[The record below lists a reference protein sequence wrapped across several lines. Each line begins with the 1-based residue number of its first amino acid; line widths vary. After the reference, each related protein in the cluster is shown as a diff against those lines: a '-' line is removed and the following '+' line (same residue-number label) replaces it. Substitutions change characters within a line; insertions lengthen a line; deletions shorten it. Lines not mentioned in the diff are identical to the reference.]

1 VPPHDDTAAAL
12 RSWFA
17 SRLDA
22 YPWRGPAADPYAVLV
37 SEAMLQQTQA
47 SRVIPAFTAFLV
59 RFPTVRSLAAA
70 SRADVLRAWAGL
82 GYNRRAVALHEA
94 ARRIRDDHGGRV
106 PREIA
111 SLRALP
117 GVGPYTASAVASI
130 AFGEPVAAVDVNVR
144 RVTARF
150 LRAAEPAELSAAEAA
165 ADAAAWLDR
174 DTPGEWNQSVM
185 DLGREVCRPVPRC
198 DRCPLAL
205 GCSFRASGRR
215 AVPGGRRKGRF
226 EGSRRQ
232 VRGRVVA
239 VLRDQASADLRTL
252 AHAAA
257 VPAERVRQVLEALVR
272 DGLVEPVGRGRFR
285 LPA

>member
-1 VPPHDDTAAAL
+1 VAPHDDPGAAL

-22 YPWRGPAADPYAVLV
+22 YPWRGSAPDPYAVLV

-47 SRVIPAFTAFLV
+47 ARVVPAFTAFLA
-59 RFPTVRSLAAA
+59 RFPTVGSLAAA

-106 PREIA
+106 PRDMA
-111 SLRALP
+111 GLRALP

-130 AFGEPVAAVDVNVR
+130 GFGEPVAAVDVNVR

-150 LRAAEPAELSAAEAA
+150 LRGAEPADLSAAEVA
-165 ADAAAWLDR
+165 ADAHAWLDR
-174 DTPGEWNQSVM
+174 DAPGEWNQSVM
-185 DLGREVCRPVPRC
+185 DLGRHVCRAVPRC
-198 DRCPLAL
+198 EVCPLARW
-205 GCSFRASGRR
+205 CAFRASGRR
-215 AVPGGRRKGRF
+215 AEPGGRRQGRF

-239 VLRDQASADLRTL
+239 TLRDRASADVRTL
-252 AHAAA
+252 ARAAA
-257 VPAERVRQVLEALVR
+257 VPPERVRQAIDGLVG
-272 DGLVEPVGRGRFR
+272 DGLVEPAGRGRFR

>member
-1 VPPHDDTAAAL
+1 VPRHDDPAAAL
-12 RSWFA
+12 RAWFA
-17 SRLDA
+17 SRRDA
-22 YPWRGPAADPYAVLV
+22 YPWRDPAADPYAVLV

-47 SRVIPAFTAFLV
+47 DRVVPAFTGFLA
-59 RFPTVRSLAAA
+59 RFPTLRSLAGA

-94 ARRIRDDHGGRV
+94 ARRIRDEHGGRV

-130 AFGEPVAAVDVNVR
+130 AFGVPVAAVDVNVR

-150 LRAAEPAELSAAEAA
+150 RRGAEPGDLSPAEVAAEAQT
-165 ADAAAWLDR
+165 WMDR
-174 DTPGEWNQSVM
+174 RAPGEWNQSVM
-185 DLGREVCRPVPRC
+185 DLGREVCRAVPRC
-198 DRCPLAL
+198 DRCPLATW
-205 GCSFRASGRR
+205 CSFRASGRS
-215 AVPGGRRKGRF
+215 AEPLGRRQERF

-239 VLRDQASADLRTL
+239 VLRGRPSADVRTL
-252 AHAAA
+252 AAAAA
-257 VPAERVRQVLEALVR
+257 VTADQARPVLGALVR
-272 DGLVEPVGRGRFR
+272 DGLIEPAGRGRFR
-285 LPA
+285 LPV